1 MGLDADICP
10 MTWKMRADSVIG
22 FEGIVAKVR
31 GFGRARLQTQFVPS
45 NSKCISGIKWG

>member
-1 MGLDADICP
+1 VRTGLNADICP

-31 GFGRARLQTQFVPS
+31 AVKFKMYIR
-45 NSKCISGIKWG
+45 N